1 MAIMYQILFVEDS
14 LDYQNLVTQ
23 ILAPIAKVRSVM
35 LVSEALSEINIKNF
49 DLILLDI
56 QLPDGEGFEVAVKL
70 QERAENK
77 DVPIIFLT
85 ASEEI
90 DHKIKGFKLGAED
103 YIVKPFD
110 FLEFKARVESRLLK
124 NQSRKEQQTEILTF
138 DNLQLEVLLQ
148 RATFLKENRDLR
160 LTPIEF
166 KILFYLVRNRRKVVS
181 REKLIDVVWGK
192 GTHIGRSI
200 DTHINSLRKKM
211 GPSAV
216 SIQSSYGKGY
226 FFDEMSKV

>member
-1 MAIMYQILFVEDS
+1 MYHILLVEDS

-35 LVSEALSEINIKNF
+35 LISEALSEINIKNF

-56 QLPDGEGFEVAVKL
+56 QLPDGEGFEVAAKL

-77 DVPIIFLT
+77 EVPVIFLT
-85 ASEEI
+85 ASGEI

-103 YIVKPFD
+103 YIVKPFN
-110 FLEFKARVESRLLK
+110 FLEFKARVESRLQK
-124 NQSRKEQQTEILTF
+124 NENRKEQTEILMSG
-138 DNLQLEVLLQ
+138 NLQLEVLLQ
-148 RATFLKENRDLR
+148 RAILIKENRDLG
-160 LTPIEF
+160 LTPLEF
-166 KILFYLVRNRRKVVS
+166 KILFYLARNKRKVVS
-181 REKLIDVVWGK
+181 REKLVDVVWGK

-200 DTHINSLRKKM
+200 DTHINALRRKM
-211 GPSAV
+211 GPAAV

-226 FFDEMSKV
+226 FFDEISKT